1 MHANHGRYF
10 QISHGDEGD
19 RTPDLRNAIAAL
31 SQLSYVPE
39 VQVVESHRS
48 GSTRAAKPTRSPM
61 ASQANRAGGNDGGRY
76 FAAPSDAP
84 KEPAGRHVQ
93 ARVHVNT
100 SEVMLRR
107 VTAQ

>member
-1 MHANHGRYF
+1 MHKNHGRTY

-39 VQVVESHRS
+39 VQAVESHT
-48 GSTRAAKPTRSPM
+48 GVSTRAAKPTRGSM
-61 ASQANRAGGNDGGRY
+61 ASQANRAGVNHEGRY
-76 FAAPSDAP
+76 FAAPSAEP

-93 ARVHVNT
+93 ARVCVNT

>member
-1 MHANHGRYF
+1 MRTNRERF

-39 VQVVESHRS
+39 VQAVEPHR
-48 GSTRAAKPTRSPM
+48 GRSTRAAKPTRGSM
-61 ASQANRAGGNDGGRY
+61 TSQGNSTGANAEGRY

-93 ARVHVNT
+93 ARVYVNT

>member
-1 MHANHGRYF
+1 MNTNHGRF

-39 VQVVESHRS
+39 VQAVEPHR
-48 GSTRAAKPTRSPM
+48 GRSTRAAKPTRGSRT
-61 ASQANRAGGNDGGRY
+61 SQANRTGVNAEGRY
-76 FAAPSDAP
+76 FAAPSDAS
-84 KEPAGRHVQ
+84 KDPAGRHVQ

-107 VTAQ
+107 VTAL

>member
-1 MHANHGRYF
+1 MHANRGRRF

-19 RTPDLRNAIAAL
+19 RTPDLVNAIHAL

-39 VQVVESHRS
+39 VQAAESHR
-48 GSTRAAKPTRSPM
+48 GRSTGTAKPTRRSM
-61 ASQANRAGGNDGGRY
+61 TSQGNSTGGNHEGRY
-76 FAAPSDAP
+76 FAAPSDAM
-84 KEPAGRHVQ
+84 KEPAGRHEE
-93 ARVHVNT
+93 ARVNVYT

>member
-1 MHANHGRYF
+1 MIANYGRRF

-39 VQVVESHRS
+39 VQVAESHTG
-48 GSTRAAKPTRSPM
+48 GSTRAAKPTRGPM
-61 ASQANRAGGNDGGRY
+61 TSQGNRTGGKDEGRY
-76 FAAPSDAP
+76 FAAPSDVP
-84 KEPAGRHVQ
+84 KEPAGRREK
-93 ARVHVNT
+93 ARVCVLT

>member
-1 MHANHGRYF
+1 MHANLGRHC

-39 VQVVESHRS
+39 VQAVESHTG
-48 GSTRAAKPTRSPM
+48 GSTRAAKPTRGSM
-61 ASQANRAGGNDGGRY
+61 TSQAKRAGGKDGGRY
-76 FAAPSDAP
+76 FAAPSDIQ
-84 KEPAGRHVQ
+84 KEPAGRHEE
-93 ARVHVNT
+93 ARVCVTT

>member
-1 MHANHGRYF
+1 MLANYGRRF

-19 RTPDLRNAIAAL
+19 RTPDLVNAIHAL

-39 VQVVESHRS
+39 VQAAESHR
-48 GSTRAAKPTRSPM
+48 GRSTGAAKPTRSPIT
-61 ASQANRAGGNDGGRY
+61 SQANRAGGNDEGRY
-76 FAAPSDAP
+76 FAAPSDVP
-84 KEPAGRHVQ
+84 KEPAGRHEE
-93 ARVHVNT
+93 ARVCVLT

>member
-1 MHANHGRYF
+1 MPANHGRCF
-10 QISHGDEGD
+10 LISHGDEGD

-39 VQVVESHRS
+39 VQAAESHR
-48 GSTRAAKPTRSPM
+48 GRSTGAAKPTRGFGT
-61 ASQANRAGGNDGGRY
+61 SQANCTGGNHEGRY
-76 FAAPSDAP
+76 FAAPSDAT
-84 KEPAGRHVQ
+84 KEPAGRHEQ
-93 ARVHVNT
+93 ARVCVNT

>member
-1 MHANHGRYF
+1 MRTNHERF

-39 VQVVESHRS
+39 VQVVESHRG
-48 GSTRAAKPTRSPM
+48 GSTRAAKPTRGSM
-61 ASQANRAGGNDGGRY
+61 TSQANRAGANAEGRY
-76 FAAPSDAP
+76 FAAPSDAR
-84 KEPAGRHVQ
+84 KEPAGRHEQ
-93 ARVHVNT
+93 ARVYVIT